1 MFKKLLLM
9 GLVSGVLAGVA
20 GLIYQRIYTNAL
32 GADFSTIAK
41 PVNILVVCVLAGLL
55 ASIGYGLLTKWL
67 PRAGEIIFNFLFAIL
82 TFASILGPFATK
94 LPLEIEMPELFPGLT
109 VPMHF
114 FPALAWFTLKP
125 LFIKK

>member
-1 MFKKLLLM
+1 MFKRLLLL
-9 GLVSGVLAGVA
+9 GLIAGVLAGVA
-20 GLIYQRIYTNAL
+20 SLIYQRIYTGSN

-41 PVNILVVCVLAGLL
+41 PVNIVIVSIVAGLL
-55 ASIGYGLLTKWL
+55 ASVGYGLLIKWL
-67 PRAGEIIFNFLFAIL
+67 PKSGEIVFNFVLVIL
-82 TFASILGPFATK
+82 TFASIMGPFAVK
-94 LPLEIEMPELFPGLT
+94 LPLDFEQPELFPGLT